1 MTYAADHSNCSAPK
15 ASPKRDAIA
24 KKLSVLWRRI
34 FDAVIESRQK
44 SVEREVALWL
54 ARSGGRITD
63 NIEREITESLMT
75 GNFKIRD

>member
-15 ASPKRDAIA
+15 ASPKSDAIA
-24 KKLSVLWRRI
+24 KKLGVLWRRI
-34 FDAVIESRQK
+34 FDAVVESRQK

-75 GNFKIRD
+75 GNLKVRD